1 MDSAIE
7 SLCPGCGQPLNV
19 APPVEQFA
27 CDRCGQALVLTA
39 DRRIF
44 LAHPVDTYLAPAQ
57 ARQIPSA
64 EMMPSL
70 PPPRAVTPAEVRR
83 RQRSAALAGERSALR
98 KKQARQL
105 LGLGAVLIGAGI
117 LAVGVALARWLVGG
131 GTWADV
137 VLAALAII
145 VLIPTGIY
153 LIVSSAI
160 TIRLLNKEEQA
171 LEQELDALEQ

>member
-1 MDSAIE
+1 M
-7 SLCPGCGQPLNV
+7 
-19 APPVEQFA
+19 
-27 CDRCGQALVLTA
+27 TA

-44 LAHPVDTYLAPAQ
+44 LAHPIDTYLAPAQ
-57 ARQIPSA
+57 ARPDPGA

-70 PPPRAVTPAEVRR
+70 PPPRAVTPTEVHRKR
-83 RQRSAALAGERSALR
+83 RSAALARERSTLR

-105 LGLGAVLIGAGI
+105 LGLGAVLVGAGI
-117 LAVGVALARWLVGG
+117 FAVGVALARWLVGG

-153 LIVSSAI
+153 LTVSSAI
-160 TIRLLNKEEQA
+160 TVRLLNKEEQA